1 MEGYWV
7 SAGISNLT
15 DAVIEPSL
23 FFFTWQLSANL
34 RHIRVF
40 EMDVEDEDDEGA
52 ESQNAIVDQD
62 GLETA
67 MTGPGPVEESLES
80 EGGSREQEGD
90 MFQKSE
96 ELLQSQEA
104 L

>member
-1 MEGYWV
+1 
-7 SAGISNLT
+7 
-15 DAVIEPSL
+15 
-23 FFFTWQLSANL
+23 
-34 RHIRVF
+34 
-40 EMDVEDEDDEGA
+40 MDVEDEDDEGA
-52 ESQNAIVDQD
+52 ESQNASADQD

-67 MTGPGPVEESLES
+67 MSGQGPVEESLES
-80 EGGSREQEGD
+80 EGESREQEGD